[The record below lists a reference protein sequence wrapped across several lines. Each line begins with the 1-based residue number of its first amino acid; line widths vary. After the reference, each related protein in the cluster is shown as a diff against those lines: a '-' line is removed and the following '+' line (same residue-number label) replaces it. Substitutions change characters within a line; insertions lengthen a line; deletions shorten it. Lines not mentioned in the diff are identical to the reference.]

1 MQQSYLEMSQ
11 IVAKN
16 YSEEDQQII
25 ACPTSEQISLWM
37 TVS

>member
-1 MQQSYLEMSQ
+1 MQQCYMEMSQ
-11 IVAKN
+11 IVTKN
-16 YSEEDQQII
+16 YDEEDQQII

>member
-1 MQQSYLEMSQ
+1 MEMSQ
-11 IVAKN
+11 IVTKN
-16 YSEEDQQII
+16 YDEEDQQII

>member
-1 MQQSYLEMSQ
+1 MQQTYLEMAH
-11 IVAKN
+11 IVSKN
-16 YSEEDQQII
+16 YDEEDQQII